1 MTSRKP
7 SSVPAVTEA
16 KRNATIPKRQ
26 VIKHTV
32 LFRAELQVKLR
43 SLNDALASADRDLT
57 NAASERDISLEANRR
72 DHEAKD
78 ALVSQRFDTI
88 RSAVDAD
95 RSDILLNIEGVEA
108 ALKATEAK
116 TSETSNVVKIAAE

>member
-1 MTSRKP
+1 MSTRTKP
-7 SSVPAVTEA
+7 ANPVIQATKA
-16 KRNATIPKRQ
+16 ATIPKRQ
-26 VIKHTV
+26 VIKHTA

-43 SLNDALASADRDLT
+43 GLNDALAAADRDLT
-57 NAASERDISLEANRR
+57 TAASERDISLEANRR

-78 ALVSQRFDTI
+78 QLVTQRFDTI
-88 RSAVDAD
+88 RVAVDAD

-116 TSETSNVVKIAAE
+116 ASETSNVVSIAAE